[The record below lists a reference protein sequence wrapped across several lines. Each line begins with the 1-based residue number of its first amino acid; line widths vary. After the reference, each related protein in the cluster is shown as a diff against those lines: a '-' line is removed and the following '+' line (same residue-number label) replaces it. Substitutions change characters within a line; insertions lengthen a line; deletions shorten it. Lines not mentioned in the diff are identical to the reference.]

1 MIKESQLG
9 GVTLDEIIKVLNHC
23 MSENDPK
30 IICVQIENLRSRCQT
45 PEYSD
50 RLGQILGAFKVPD
63 APINA
68 VTKDPIS
75 GEPYPNSKSLLQ
87 KLIQD
92 LEGHKKMSNNGFNF
106 AKYAQAKKQDKKKT
120 RGNPFRV
127 LMGKIGKLL
136 DHGLEKREI
145 TRYLLKEKIWNE
157 ETISRAVGIV
167 KEYNKKK
174 HRKGLKKES
183 QTLLNTAEEWPKLDV
198 DYTKR
203 STAELI
209 ASVCWL
215 NSLQNMNSKDNAFG
229 KEVEDRSGVKTMI
242 SKIKNVL
249 KERGMSQ
256 SALDEIMK

>member
-9 GVTLDEIIKVLNHC
+9 GVTLDEILEVLNHC
-23 MSENDPK
+23 MNENDPK
-30 IICVQIENLRSRCQT
+30 VICVQVENLRSRCQT

-50 RLGQILGAFKVPD
+50 RLGQILGAFKIPD

-92 LEGHKKMSNNGFNF
+92 LEGQKKMSNNSFNF
-106 AKYAQAKKQDKKKT
+106 AKYAQAKTDKKKT

-183 QTLLNTAEEWPKLDV
+183 QTLLNTAEEWPKMDI
-198 DYTKR
+198 DYSKR
-203 STAELI
+203 SNAELI
-209 ASVCWL
+209 TSVCWL
-215 NSLQNMNSKDNAFG
+215 NSLQKMNSKDNAFG

-242 SKIKNVL
+242 SKIKSVL

-256 SALDEIMK
+256 SALDEILK

>member
-23 MSENDPK
+23 MDENDPK
-30 IICVQIENLRSRCQT
+30 TICVQVENLRSRCQT

-50 RLGQILGAFKVPD
+50 RLGQILGAFKIPD
-63 APINA
+63 SPMSI
-68 VTKDPIS
+68 VTRDPVS
-75 GEPYPNSKSLLQ
+75 NKPYPNSKSLIQ
-87 KLIQD
+87 KLIHD
-92 LEGHKKMSNNGFNF
+92 LEGHKKMSNNSFNYN
-106 AKYAQAKKQDKKKT
+106 KYAQSKKQDKKKT

-157 ETISRAVGIV
+157 ETISKAVGIV

-174 HRKGLKKES
+174 HRKVKKEA
-183 QTLLNTAEEWPKLDV
+183 QTLPNTAPDWPRLDL
-198 DYTKR
+198 DYSKR
-203 STAELI
+203 STPELI
-209 ASVCWL
+209 ASICWL
-215 NSLQNMNSKDNAFG
+215 NSLQNMNSKENAFG
-229 KEVEDRSGVKTMI
+229 KEVADRSGVKTMI

-249 KERGMSQ
+249 KERGMSEKV
-256 SALDEIMK
+256 LDEIMK